1 MVKKQ
6 ELEQQDTDY
15 WKKQYDEQAK
25 EVGALQGQVAMMA
38 QQLQALQTLYND
50 KMKELN
56 DLGFLM
62 MQFSRDTMTKAQKED
77 LQRKLSEMQSP
88 GVPAASGPK

>member
-6 ELEQQDTDY
+6 ELETQDLDY
-15 WKKQYDEQAK
+15 WKKQYEEQSK
-25 EVGALQGQVAMMA
+25 QIGQLQGQLSQLG
-38 QQLQALQTLYND
+38 QQLMSIQTLYND

-77 LQRKLSEMQSP
+77 LQRKLSEIQAP
-88 GVPAASGPK
+88 GVPAAAGPK